1 MDVSD
6 DDGDPLH
13 LRMVL
18 APNQTPASK
27 LLLKRRLEALPPD
40 AGPHFQQS
48 FDSCRRFT
56 VPNSRT
62 PFAISIPAILSSV
75 YVSIHHVS
83 DVQARSVGIERQ
95 RCCYNGLLCT
105 FVPLAT

>member
-6 DDGDPLH
+6 DDSNPLH

-40 AGPHFQQS
+40 AGPHFQQC
-48 FDSCRRFT
+48 FYCCRGYT
-56 VPNSRT
+56 VLNLKI
-62 PFAISIPAILSSV
+62 PFAISIPTILHMYMSRF
-75 YVSIHHVS
+75 I
-83 DVQARSVGIERQ
+83 
-95 RCCYNGLLCT
+95 T
-105 FVPLAT
+105 